1 MKSRDIFNILKKEI
15 AVPEGKEK
23 SPWNKMLYAV
33 SQKLEKEIWKEI
45 NEAVKRETGIG
56 VGLKRLEPMDA
67 EERKQEIL
75 LMIDEQIDQR
85 NTAGI
90 ERLMTA
96 IDKVYGL
103 SGDSMMTIKM
113 VDFCEAFPDLAYA
126 KEVFETAMS
135 TRETVIETESK

>member
-1 MKSRDIFNILKKEI
+1 MNSKEIFDVLKKEI
-15 AVPEGKEK
+15 GVPESEEK
-23 SPWNKMLYAV
+23 SPWNKKLFAV
-33 SQKLEKEIWKEI
+33 SQKLEKEFTTVLKKHVKEQI
-45 NEAVKRETGIG
+45 GVG

-67 EERKQEIL
+67 EARKKEIL

-135 TRETVIETESK
+135 TRETVTETESK